1 MKIYIASH
9 KHLELPC
16 DSLYQP
22 LLVGACKIDQED
34 RLSNWEYDDS
44 YESNISYKN
53 RFYCELT
60 GLHWIWKQSD
70 EDIVGLVHY
79 RRFFESRTAPS
90 QLIQKAEI
98 ESILSRADCIV
109 PEQIPCLSPSGCL
122 VSPAEHHRLCHP
134 GTDYRQLSNVIKGL
148 YPSYYDAFID
158 FSLNEVSLSPY
169 NMIICRKQLLNDY
182 SSWLFTLEEALER
195 RLSPLEDRTPY
206 QQRVYGFLSERLLNV
221 YLLKNKC
228 ITHQCPVFDPSN
240 TAAVLS
246 DSKEHWPIRSKRYIG
261 PKPTTVRD
269 GINYASIFD
278 VRFYLSHYPDLY
290 EVYSSCPEQ
299 ALDHFLT
306 HGLDEGRIAHPRFS
320 IISYINGNPDIWFAV
335 GKNRLKM
342 AQYYIRHRLTA
353 RRAIGYESSF
363 YESLAEPPAPH
374 KVTSPEFKR
383 EAYLHIAELQGLVD

>member
-22 LLVGACKIDQED
+22 LFVGAHNIDLNE
-34 RLSNWEYDDS
+34 RLPSWEYDDT
-44 YESNISYKN
+44 YKGNISHKN
-53 RFYCELT
+53 SSYCELT
-60 GLHWIWKQSD
+60 GLHWIWKQSN

-98 ESILSRADCIV
+98 ESVLSHADCIV
-109 PEQIPCLSPSGCL
+109 PEQIPCLSPSGRL
-122 VSPAEHHRLCHP
+122 VSPAEHHRLYHP
-134 GTDYRQLSNVIKGL
+134 GTDYRQLSNVIKRL
-148 YPSYYDAFID
+148 FPSYYDAFMD
-158 FSLNEVSLSPY
+158 FSLNEASLSPY

-228 ITHQCPVFDPSN
+228 TTYQCPVYDPTN

-246 DSKEHWPIRSKRYIG
+246 DSKEHWPSKSKRYIG
-261 PKPTTVRD
+261 PKPPTERNGVD
-269 GINYASIFD
+269 YASVFD
-278 VRFYLSHYPDLY
+278 VTFYLSHYPDLHDR
-290 EVYSSCPEQ
+290 YSNCPER

-306 HGLDEGRIAHPRFS
+306 YGLNEGRTAHPCFS
-320 IISYINGNPDIWFAV
+320 IISYINGNPDIWRAV
-335 GKNRLKM
+335 GEDRLKM
-342 AQYYIRHRLTA
+342 AQYYMKHRLSS

-363 YESLAEPPAPH
+363 YKPLIESPASHNATPA
-374 KVTSPEFKR
+374 EFKR
-383 EAYLHIAELQGLVD
+383 EAYLHIAELQGLLD